1 MDGLSGWCSRRVC
14 VVSLG
19 GEANRL
25 HGVVC
30 WGGYVERW
38 CKMEIYCKYRCFRLL
53 NLVLP
58 VEKVMLSIA
67 NLMVDG
73 GCIATTGGRRLF
85 CILIINSICVKSFS
99 IS

>member
-1 MDGLSGWCSRRVC
+1 

-30 WGGYVERW
+30 WGGCVERW
-38 CKMEIYCKYRCFRLL
+38 WEMEIYCKRRCFRLL

-58 VEKVMLSIA
+58 VGKVMLNIE

-85 CILIINSICVKSFS
+85 CLFS
-99 IS
+99 ILLIFLATL

>member
-1 MDGLSGWCSRRVC
+1 VDGVVGVCVC

-30 WGGYVERW
+30 WGGCVERW
-38 CKMEIYCKYRCFRLL
+38 CEMEIYYKHRCFRLL
-53 NLVLP
+53 NFVLP
-58 VEKVMLSIA
+58 VGKVMLSIA

-73 GCIATTGGRRLF
+73 GCIATIGGRRLF
-85 CILIINSICVKSFS
+85 CLSRSNHKNMNSLD
-99 IS
+99 